1 MSGPRLGAQ
10 RDQNRSAELR
20 RMKLGA
26 TAMLIAASATFVVF
40 RALGEHGWK
49 GYVIAATEA
58 AMVGGIADWFAVTAL
73 FRHPLRIPIP
83 HTAIIPTRKDQ
94 IGESLGEFVQ
104 ENFLDPTVLSER
116 VESAHLG
123 SRVGTWMTAGDNA
136 KIAAARLA
144 DGLVALAEVI
154 DDEAI
159 QEAIQSLLRDRV
171 QRTPAAPVVAR
182 ALDAAVE
189 SEQHQAAMD
198 SILGGVLRGIEENK
212 DVLRTHLGNESPWW
226 VPPAL
231 DDRVFG
237 KLMSGLYS
245 FLSDV
250 VANPQHELRHH
261 LTLKMNDVAERLR
274 TDPDLAAR
282 VDAIRDQLL
291 ERPEIGSWVQQL
303 WSTLESDLRS
313 ATNDPDSNLQA
324 RLSTAI
330 ERIGGRIADDPEL
343 QARADEYA
351 TRAVRYL
358 ADQSKSEV
366 ADLIGSTVAKWDAD
380 DTSHRIEL
388 QIGRD
393 LQYIRI
399 NGTLVGA
406 LIGIVIHTVG
416 QMVS

>member
-10 RDQNRSAELR
+10 RDQRRAAELR

-26 TAMLIAASATFVVF
+26 TVMLIAASATFVVF
-40 RALGEHGWK
+40 RSLGELGWK
-49 GYVIAATEA
+49 GYVIAAAEA

-104 ENFLDPTVLSER
+104 ENFLDPTVLGER
-116 VESAHLG
+116 VDSAHLG
-123 SRVGTWMTAGDNA
+123 SRLGTWMTTGNNA

-159 QEAIQSLLRDRV
+159 QEAIHSLLRDRV

-237 KLMSGLYS
+237 KLMSGLHS

-250 VANPQHELRHH
+250 VADPHHELRHH
-261 LTLKMNDVAERLR
+261 LTLKMNDVATRLR

-282 VDAIRDQLL
+282 VDTIRDQLL

-303 WSTLESDLRS
+303 WATIESDLRS
-313 ATNDPDSNLQA
+313 AANDPASNLHA

-330 ERIGGRIADDPEL
+330 ERIGRRIADDPEL
-343 QARADEYA
+343 QARADKYA

-358 ADQSKSEV
+358 ADQSKAEV

-380 DTSHRIEL
+380 DTSRRIEL
-388 QIGRD
+388 QVGKD

-406 LIGIVIHTVG
+406 LIGIVIHAVG
-416 QMVS
+416 QMVG